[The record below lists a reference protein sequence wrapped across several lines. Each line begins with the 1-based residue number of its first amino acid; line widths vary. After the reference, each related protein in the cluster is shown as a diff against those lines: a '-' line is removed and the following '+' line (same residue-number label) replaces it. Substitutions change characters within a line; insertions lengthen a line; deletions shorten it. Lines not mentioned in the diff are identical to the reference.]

1 MVSSNR
7 LLKDLRETT
16 ALVKYW
22 RRWCENHLQWA
33 GVRHRHDV
41 PGDKL
46 GDTPEASMVRVHARA
61 ALGALDHLASS
72 LENLANLIDPD
83 AQAGS

>member
-7 LLKDLRETT
+7 LLKDLQETT

-33 GVRHRHDV
+33 GVRHSHDAD
-41 PGDKL
+41 GDRL
-46 GDTPEASMVRVHARA
+46 GDSPEASMVRVHARA

-72 LENLANLIDPD
+72 LDTLADLIDPD